1 MGRGADEKRE
11 FWRAAVELQRESG
24 LSVVAFCEREG
35 LKAPTFFAWRK
46 KLKDESQPSSNV
58 TGGGFATL
66 KVVDDSADDS
76 AVHSAAPRG
85 GIVELISPCGIIARV
100 REQADAATL
109 RRVVVALREA

>member
-11 FWRAAVELQRESG
+11 FWRAAVDLQRESG

-46 KLKDESQPSSNV
+46 KLKEESQPSSNV
-58 TGGGFATL
+58 RGGGFATL
-66 KVVDDSADDS
+66 QVVDDSA
-76 AVHSAAPRG
+76 VGSAAPRG
-85 GIVELISPCGIIARV
+85 IVELIFPCGIIARV

-109 RRVVVALREA
+109 RRVVIALREA

>member
-46 KLKDESQPSSNV
+46 KLKEESQPSSNV
-58 TGGGFATL
+58 RGGGFATL
-66 KVVDDSADDS
+66 QVVDDS
-76 AVHSAAPRG
+76 AVHSAAPWG

-109 RRVVVALREA
+109 RRVVIALREA